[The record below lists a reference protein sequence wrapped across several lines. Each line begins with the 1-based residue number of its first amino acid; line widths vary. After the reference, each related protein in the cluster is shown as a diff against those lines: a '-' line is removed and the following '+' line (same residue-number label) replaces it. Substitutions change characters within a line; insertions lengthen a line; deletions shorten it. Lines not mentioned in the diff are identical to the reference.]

1 MTNTLK
7 AKEATRAEPLR
18 QYAVALLGYGFLF
31 GIVVTIVLAFH
42 R

>member
-1 MTNTLK
+1 MNTPK
-7 AKEATRAEPLR
+7 AKEATTAETLR

-31 GIVVTIVLAFH
+31 GVVITIVLAFQ

>member
-1 MTNTLK
+1 MNTPK
-7 AKEATRAEPLR
+7 ANEATRAETLR

-31 GIVVTIVLAFH
+31 GIVITMVLAFE